1 MVGLLI
7 DVLLEI
13 FIQNK
18 ERKNVKMNEYT
29 INEYLKLVV
38 KERDKAIKDNK
49 LYDLAM
55 KAIKDTEKFCDMEN
69 ELLFLDFATDTFQRL
84 IKEEYDV
91 KLEKNL
97 KNLKIC
103 NKKVMK
109 IWMKQMKNR
118 KKLYRHQLIE
128 K

>member
-38 KERDKAIKDNK
+38 KERDKAIKDNN

-103 NKKVMK
+103 IEREEYK
-109 IWMKQMKNR
+109 IELFDNAKNVW
-118 KKLYRHQLIE
+118 KEIE
-128 K
+128 KAN